1 VGITIEAV
9 LSKMQQWFS
18 HNVQAEASR
27 TSAAQVAQQDILQ
40 RIHTALDSN
49 SKLVMELE
57 ETQQR

>member
-1 VGITIEAV
+1 
-9 LSKMQQWFS
+9 MQQWFS